1 MTVTLLI
8 LNFSCTSSQTKLLAE
23 LFRLLSSS
31 LAQEPQ
37 RTQGET
43 SSIKSYLESHA
54 AHSLTVA
61 SCLGR

>member
-1 MTVTLLI
+1 MTVTLQIPNL
-8 LNFSCTSSQTKLLAE
+8 SSASSRTKLLAE
-23 LFRLLSSS
+23 LFRLLSSI
-31 LAQEPQ
+31 LEPQ
-37 RTQGET
+37 KTQGET